1 MKTCF
6 SAGKLMKQF
15 GPPPLQLTPLFLS
28 NFFMIPL
35 FVQILKTR
43 TPPPKKNFFFG
54 GGGGETMNKFNQN
67 CANLLIYKII
77 PTKCKFVIYFH
88 TVPVAPV
95 ASFWCL
101 HC

>member
-15 GPPPLQLTPLFLS
+15 G
-28 NFFMIPL
+28 
-35 FVQILKTR
+35 
-43 TPPPKKNFFFG
+43 TPPPPPSTNPPISEQFFHDSPLCSNFKNQKRPLILG
-54 GGGGETMNKFNQN
+54 GEETMNKFNQN
-67 CANLLIYKII
+67 CANLLIYEII

-88 TVPVAPV
+88 KVPVAPV

-101 HC
+101 YC